1 MCELLHT
8 PQNQKALPLRVT
20 MRNPIDTSLPL
31 EKDTAN
37 AQSHLYL
44 RRARRRHRRWCR
56 CPDQRPTGA
65 AAVSSLLLPAVAAA
79 DLSPPTHAPP
89 AYGPTVGGA
98 QFAQTIVGG
107 QLFVQIRD
115 QILPGDALRAEAFRR
130 TLPVGVPVIVLLNSP
145 GGSAIDSWLIAA
157 MIRRGGA
164 STYVVNDCESACFLM
179 FAAGRQRGYASG
191 ARIGVHRASNGGG
204 QETLQ
209 TEHGTVTLAKA
220 YELLGVPPA
229 IIGRMVTT
237 EPGAMAFLTSA
248 ELASM
253 GAVQIPSR

>member
-1 MCELLHT
+1 ML
-8 PQNQKALPLRVT
+8 NRAFIFVALVGGIVVGAVAPT
-20 MRNPIDTSLPL
+20 
-31 EKDTAN
+31 N
-37 AQSHLYL
+37 AQQAPPQPHPYYYQ
-44 RRARRRHRRWCR
+44 
-56 CPDQRPTGA
+56 PPQPIYT
-65 AAVSSLLLPAVAAA
+65 
-79 DLSPPTHAPP
+79 PPTHAPP

-98 QFAQTIVGG
+98 QFTQTIVGG
-107 QLFVQIRD
+107 QLFVLIRG

-130 TLPVGVPVIVLLNSP
+130 TLPVGTPVIVLLNSP

-237 EPGAMAFLTSA
+237 EPGAIAFLTPA